1 MAIGDKYILTLK
13 SQNSALDP
21 AGTNAF
27 FNVFAYEGTGG
38 TPTAGDCIAA
48 FDADVMTPL
57 LAALANNTEFTLFE
71 CINLDNPVDFAIQ
84 PTTQIGVQTGEYLP
98 DFTGWEFQ
106 YVRAVRGVHHGRKTF
121 SLVSEAAQVNGVA
134 TGGQLS
140 TLVTLES
147 ALGLPITGPA
157 GTYTP
162 RIWRR
167 AGNYAPYSGTP
178 PVGTP
183 YPDTFYPISG
193 VQYIRL
199 STQNSRKR

>member
-21 AGTNAF
+21 SGANPF

-38 TPTAGDCIAA
+38 SPTSGDCIAA
-48 FDADVMTPL
+48 FDADIMTPL
-57 LAALANNTEFTLFE
+57 LAALSNNTEFTLFE
-71 CINLDNPVDFAIQ
+71 CINLDNVTDFSIL
-84 PTTQIGVQTGEYLP
+84 PTAQIGVQTGEYLS
-98 DFTGWEFQ
+98 DFVGYEFQ

-121 SLVSEAAQVNGVA
+121 SLVAEAAQINGQP

-140 TLVTLES
+140 TLVGLET
-147 ALGLPITGPA
+147 ALGAAISGPN

-167 AGNYAPYSGTP
+167 AGTYQVSGVPTAF
-178 PVGTP
+178 
-183 YPDTFYPISG
+183 PDTFYPISG
-193 VQYIRL
+193 VQFIRI